1 MQFLALATK
10 TFLLLLEIQPQE
22 SVHLINLVGSRPFQI
37 LQLLWHLVEVLT
49 ELIDLWL
56 VIYDHGMN
64 LRNYRG
70 LMLNQHRV
78 DHESNLLFADSGRR
92 LMQVSGV
99 ADLTL
104 RPFDASMTPRMIS
117 FVNAF
122 FVIADHHGRYRILEF
137 LHLRLPL
144 LGARARAIL
153 DRGRP

>member
-1 MQFLALATK
+1 M
-10 TFLLLLEIQPQE
+10 
-22 SVHLINLVGSRPFQI
+22 
-37 LQLLWHLVEVLT
+37 WHLAEILT

-56 VIYDHGMN
+56 VIYDQGMN

-78 DHESNLLFADSGRR
+78 DHESDFFFADSGCR

-99 ADLTL
+99 ANLTL
-104 RPFDASMTPRMIS
+104 RPFDASMTPSMIS

-122 FVIADHHGRYRILEF
+122 FIIAAQDGRIRILEF

-144 LGARARAIL
+144 LGARARPIL
-153 DRGRP
+153 D